1 MADDLDLDAMLDSA
15 LDEEFAAP
23 SVTEKINGG
32 EDCELDLDA
41 MLDEAIETSLETTG
55 EVQPHQGV
63 ACSAADEP
71 SGASKGR

>member
-23 SVTEKINGG
+23 NVTAETDGG
-32 EDCELDLDA
+32 DDGELDLDA

-55 EVQPHQGV
+55 EVQPHQGAV
-63 ACSAADEP
+63 CSPADKP
-71 SGASKGR
+71 SAVSKGR